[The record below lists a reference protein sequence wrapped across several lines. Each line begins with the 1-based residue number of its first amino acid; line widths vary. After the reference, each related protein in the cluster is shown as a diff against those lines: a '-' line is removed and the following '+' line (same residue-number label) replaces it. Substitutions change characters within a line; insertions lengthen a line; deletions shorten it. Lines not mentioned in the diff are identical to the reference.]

1 MATHQHSSAG
11 AACNFVCV
19 GIPMEPEK
27 KIFIELEMDKTQ
39 LIYLV
44 FIAVVIVALIFDLG
58 LLSKKNKTITL
69 KAALIQT
76 CFWVGLSFLFCGFI
90 WFENDG
96 GQGKQ
101 DAVKYISAYLLEWS
115 LSIDNIF
122 VFIII
127 FSFFK
132 IHPSN
137 YSRVLLLGILMAI
150 VFRILFIAI
159 GSELVA
165 RFDWIMYVFGVFLL
179 FTGFKMFTATGENDF
194 NPEENWAFRIMKKYF
209 RTTNDEPHGKFF
221 VKKENKT
228 YLTRLTMVVIMLGL
242 IDIVFAIDSIPAV
255 FSIIPDPDDK
265 LLIYSSNIFAV
276 LGLRSLF
283 FLLQGAANKFDYL
296 QHGIAVVLLFI
307 GAKMLVEKWVH
318 IPVWASLMVI
328 VICIGGSVMY
338 SIFSTDSTAEV
349 LKGEEKDSEDVL

>member
-1 MATHQHSSAG
+1 LAADQHSGAG
-11 AACNFVCV
+11 IAGNFVC
-19 GIPMEPEK
+19 IAISMEQEK
-27 KIFIELEMDKTQ
+27 KIHNELIMEKNQ

-44 FIAVVIVALIFDLG
+44 FIAVVTIALVFDLG

-76 CFWVGLSFLFCGFI
+76 CFWVALSFLFCGFI

-96 GQGKQ
+96 GQGRQ

-127 FSFFK
+127 FSFFRV
-132 IHPSN
+132 HPSN

-150 VFRILFIAI
+150 VFRILFIAV

-165 RFDWIMYVFGVFLL
+165 RFDWIMYVLGVFLL
-179 FTGFKMFTATGENDF
+179 FTGFKMFTANDDEEF
-194 NPEENWAFRIMKKYF
+194 NPEENWAFKMMKKFF
-209 RTTNDEPHGKFF
+209 RTTNEEPHGKFF
-221 VKKENKT
+221 IKKDNKT
-228 YLTRLTMVVIMLGL
+228 YLTKLTMVVIMLGL

-255 FSIIPDPDDK
+255 FSIIPDPADK

-283 FLLQGAANKFDYL
+283 FLLQGAASKFDYL

-328 VICIGGSVMY
+328 VVCIGGSIMY
-338 SIFSTDSTAEV
+338 SIFSNDSTAEISD
-349 LKGEEKDSEDVL
+349 GDNSEDSRTS